1 MTLLNQIKFAAIAAS
16 VASVSV
22 LTSSPAEA
30 VTFNIGDRFT
40 ANAQFT
46 LVGDS
51 STSLFFDFL
60 DVDGNTGGPGNFG
73 IDNFTAVGSF
83 VDYTTGSQVRSEYTI
98 QNVDFGSATQVANF
112 LTFND
117 GLGGLDEWSMDLTS
131 INVVSDSAV
140 NNMRFVDIYATA
152 LFRGDNVAQG
162 GGGYQGLIRI
172 DREFNTAQF
181 DFEVTSVP
189 EPMGIIG
196 AGVAFGMMAGLLKRQ
211 PSKKES

>member
-1 MTLLNQIKFAAIAAS
+1 MTLLNQIKFAAVAAS
-16 VASVSV
+16 IASVSV

-60 DVDGNTGGPGNFG
+60 DVNGQAGGPGNFG
-73 IDNFTAVGSF
+73 IDNWTAVGSF
-83 VDYTTGSQVRSEYTI
+83 VDYTTNGAPDSRFTI

-117 GLGGLDEWSMDLTS
+117 GLGGLSEWSMDLTS
-131 INVVSDSAV
+131 INVVSDTALS
-140 NNMRFVDIYATA
+140 NMRFVDIYATA

-162 GGGYQGLIRI
+162 GGGYQGSIRI
-172 DREFNTAQF
+172 DHEFNTAQF

-189 EPMGIIG
+189 EPMGVIG

>member
-1 MTLLNQIKFAAIAAS
+1 MTLLNQIKFAAVAAS
-16 VASVSV
+16 IASVSV

-73 IDNFTAVGSF
+73 IHNSTAVGSF

-117 GLGGLDEWSMDLTS
+117 GPGGLSEWSMDLTS
-131 INVVSDSAV
+131 INVVSDTALS
-140 NNMRFVDIYATA
+140 NMRFVDIYATA

-162 GGGYQGLIRI
+162 DGGLQGTIR
-172 DREFNTAQF
+172 FNQESQTAQF

-189 EPMGIIG
+189 EPMGVIG

>member
-1 MTLLNQIKFAAIAAS
+1 MNLSNQIKFAAIAAS

-83 VDYTTGSQVRSEYTI
+83 VDYTTASQVRSEYTI

-117 GLGGLDEWSMDLTS
+117 GPGGLSEWSMDLTS

-172 DREFNTAQF
+172 DREFQTAQF

>member
-1 MTLLNQIKFAAIAAS
+1 MNLQNQIKCAAIALS

-40 ANAQFT
+40 ANSQFT
-46 LVGDS
+46 LVGDPA
-51 STSLFFDFL
+51 TSLHFDFL
-60 DVDGNTGGPGNFG
+60 DVGGNTGGPGNFG
-73 IDNFTAVGSF
+73 IDNFTATGAF

-98 QNVDFGSATQVANF
+98 QNVDFGSATEVASF
-112 LTFND
+112 LSFDD

-131 INVVSDSAV
+131 INLV
-140 NNMRFVDIYATA
+140 NDWTVGNIRFIDVAA
-152 LFRGDNVAQG
+152 KSLFTSDNVVVGSG
-162 GGGYQGLIRI
+162 GFQGLISI
-172 DREFNTAQF
+172 NQINNTAQF

-189 EPMGIIG
+189 EPMTLLG

-211 PSKKES
+211 PSTKES